1 MVKIKPAKLML
12 ALVCAAALA
21 VTAWYFLKPTP
32 QTTQYITAAVSK
44 GDIED
49 SVLATGVLEATKM
62 VSVGAQVSGQ
72 IEKMHFKLG
81 DQVKQGQ
88 VIAEIDS
95 VRQENDV
102 ETARASIANQQ
113 AQLAVKN
120 ANLEKVKAEY
130 NRQQAMFAQDATS
143 RAELE
148 AALASYKTAEADIKA
163 IQAQIM
169 QSELTLATAVK
180 NLGYTKIV
188 APMDGT
194 IVAIVT
200 EEGQT
205 VNANQSAPTIVKL
218 AQLDTMTIKAQI
230 SEADVM
236 KVQEGQT
243 VYFTTLGNSEKKHYA
258 TLRQVEPAP
267 SSINTES
274 NNSSASSSTAV
285 YYNALFDVPN
295 EDGQLRIDMTAQV
308 YIVLNEARDA
318 LTIPAAAVQNSN
330 RPPRPSQAANQARPE
345 RPSEERPQGPRP
357 VRLELNAAEKALIDQ
372 GQASLAM
379 VRVVP
384 QQNTEQADTG
394 FLSKLFAGDDQAGQQ
409 VVMKQVLIGLNNRA
423 NAQVLRGLS
432 EGEQVVIADG
442 ADTSNDSAKRSSRAG
457 AGGPPMRM

>member
-1 MVKIKPAKLML
+1 MVKIKPTKLLL
-12 ALVCAAALA
+12 ALLCAAAIA
-21 VTAWYFLKPTP
+21 ATAWYFFKPAP
-32 QTTQYITAAVSK
+32 QTPQYITASVTKA
-44 GDIED
+44 DLED

-72 IEKMHFKLG
+72 VKKMHVQLG

-88 VIAEIDS
+88 LIAEIDS
-95 VRQENDV
+95 VRQSNDL
-102 ETARASIANQQ
+102 ETAKASIKNQQ
-113 AQLAVKN
+113 AQLAVRQ
-120 ANLEKVKAEY
+120 ANLAKVAAEY
-130 NRQQAMFAQDATS
+130 QRQQAMFAEDATS

-148 AALASYKTAEADIKA
+148 SALASYKTAQADIAA
-163 IQAQIM
+163 INAQIE
-169 QSELTLATAVK
+169 QSKLTLATAQED
-180 NLGYTKIV
+180 LGYTKIK

-194 IVAIVT
+194 VVAIVT

-267 SSINTES
+267 SSINTET
-274 NNSSASSSTAV
+274 NNSSSSSSTAV

-295 EDGQLRIDMTAQV
+295 EDGKLRIDMTAQV
-308 YIVLNEARDA
+308 YIVLREARNA
-318 LTIPAAAVQNSN
+318 LTIPAAALQGSN
-330 RPPRPSQAANQARPE
+330 RPQRSRTDAAAGSHPE
-345 RPSEERPQGPRP
+345 RPSNDNTQGPRP

-379 VRVVP
+379 VRVLP
-384 QQNTEQADTG
+384 QAHAEAAQNDTG
-394 FLSKLFAGDDQAGQQ
+394 FKLFGSSDAEPT

-432 EGEQVVIADG
+432 EGEQVVIADA
-442 ADTSNDSAKRSSRAG
+442 ADTSNDGAKRSNSRAG
-457 AGGPPMRM
+457 SPPMRM

>member
-1 MVKIKPAKLML
+1 MVKIKPTKLLL
-12 ALVCAAALA
+12 ALLCAAAIA
-21 VTAWYFLKPTP
+21 ATAWYFFKPVP
-32 QTTQYITAAVSK
+32 QSPQYITATVSK
-44 GDIED
+44 ADLED

-72 IEKMHFKLG
+72 VKKMHVQLG

-88 VIAEIDS
+88 LIAEIDS
-95 VRQENDV
+95 VRQSNDL
-102 ETARASIANQQ
+102 ETAKASIKNQE
-113 AQLAVKN
+113 AQLAVRQ
-120 ANLEKVKAEY
+120 ANLAKVAAEY
-130 NRQQAMFAQDATS
+130 QRQQAMFTEDATS

-148 AALASYKTAEADIKA
+148 SALASYKTAQADIAA
-163 IQAQIM
+163 INAQIE
-169 QSELTLATAVK
+169 QSKLTLATAQED
-180 NLGYTKIV
+180 LGYTKIK
-188 APMDGT
+188 APIDGT
-194 IVAIVT
+194 VVAIVT

-243 VYFTTLGNSEKKHYA
+243 VYFTTLGDSEKKHYA

-267 SSINTES
+267 SSINTET
-274 NNSSASSSTAV
+274 NNSSSSSSTAV

-295 EDGQLRIDMTAQV
+295 EDGKLRIDMTAQV
-308 YIVLNEARDA
+308 YIVLREARNA
-318 LTIPAAAVQNSN
+318 LTIPAAAVQASN
-330 RPPRPSQAANQARPE
+330 RPQRSRADAGPRPE
-345 RPSEERPQGPRP
+345 RSNNDNAQGPRP
-357 VRLELNAAEKALIDQ
+357 VRLELSAAEKALIDQ

-379 VRVVP
+379 VRILP
-384 QQNTEQADTG
+384 QAGTEADNNNTG
-394 FLSKLFAGDDQAGQQ
+394 FKLFGSSDAEPT

-432 EGEQVVIADG
+432 EGEQVVIADA
-442 ADTSNDSAKRSSRAG
+442 ADTSNDGAKRSNSR